1 MPSIMSIYSRR
12 HPNPKQYIIVK
23 TSQLKKINRIP
34 AMMISGKCGEENA
47 DLLNRTRS
55 RGLKSI
61 KNRKEMIGILK
72 IAILFVYQIT
82 SVPLHCIGIC
92 SGKEKNDINAVKK
105 AMPTITY
112 ETESL
117 LSFGLLTEYPPIK

>member
-1 MPSIMSIYSRR
+1 
-12 HPNPKQYIIVK
+12 
-23 TSQLKKINRIP
+23 
-34 AMMISGKCGEENA
+34 MMISGKCGEENA

>member
-1 MPSIMSIYSRR
+1 MSIYSKR

-23 TSQLKKINRIP
+23 TSQLKKINKIP

-61 KNRKEMIGILK
+61 KNRKEISGMLN
-72 IAILFVYQIT
+72 IAILSAYQIT

-92 SGKEKNDINAVKK
+92 SGKKKNAINAVIA
-105 AMPTITY
+105 AMPTI
-112 ETESL
+112 
-117 LSFGLLTEYPPIK
+117 K